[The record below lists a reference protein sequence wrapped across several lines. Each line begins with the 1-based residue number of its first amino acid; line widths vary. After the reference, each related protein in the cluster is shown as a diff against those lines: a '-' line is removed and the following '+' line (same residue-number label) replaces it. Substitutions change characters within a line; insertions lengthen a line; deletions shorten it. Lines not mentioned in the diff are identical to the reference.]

1 MLKSYTSYL
10 LGLLSLCLSPIS
22 FAGQGYANNN
32 FRLNIKG
39 FTCPRVQQDSFLKD
53 QVGQGLKHLYTGK
66 KAKPANEI
74 NINLVIVDE
83 DRHET
88 VVYLPKRG
96 KAYGKITAGKRIKLN
111 RTIWRGPAQN
121 LDFQILAWEIDNPK
135 LANQMTALAVDYAL
149 SQGRSRVVR
158 GVARTQLRRKGASAA
173 LGEVVNALD
182 ISSHISNAI
191 APITRRV
198 TGADN
203 DLIGAY
209 SIPNLHPYRASR
221 EFHKN
226 GFSYNYSV
234 WMRGSGVQ
242 CEFYFAFE
250 PDGSNAPSA
259 PPPARSKQDCDTR
272 FYQCSNLVQRC
283 RGRNC
288 PRQDDC
294 RAEYQ
299 QCEAEVMNFRQA
311 NGYPMW
317 GAVVIDNDSVTY
329 HNGAH
334 ESPDS
339 AERAALAQCRQE
351 SSHRSSCK
359 RIATF
364 DHCAAEAISRS
375 GLFNAIAQGNSPAEA
390 KQNAVRQCE
399 NSGGQCLTDWVSCS
413 DGMHER
419 FERNYA
425 AAEPAPR
432 AIPNTP
438 KVATRENVT
447 PYGIAQDPNKFWAAV
462 SVHPSFILNNN
473 DFFFTGKH
481 TSEQEAKQAAL
492 DKCKSKHPTD
502 PGYCKS
508 ITAYTGCSAGAI
520 NIHTHD
526 IYWTY
531 EMNMTNALHIAK
543 NKCDIRS
550 GVACQSAWWY
560 CANDYGGPVAATKF
574 NWGYFA
580 YTSNNIAR
588 VITVTRQPNY
598 FTARDKAIETCK
610 TTFKEKC
617 STRIDFGFV
626 KCAAF
631 VVPMAT
637 NRSEYAFF
645 ERDFTKEAAVEEA
658 LAKCTKRFSSKQC
671 KLLAS
676 ACAGD

>member
-1 MLKSYTSYL
+1 MMLKNYTSYL
-10 LGLLSLCLSPIS
+10 LVLLSLCLSPIS

-272 FYQCSNLVQRC
+272 FYQW
-283 RGRNC
+283 
-288 PRQDDC
+288 
-294 RAEYQ
+294 
-299 QCEAEVMNFRQA
+299 F
-311 NGYPMW
+311 
-317 GAVVIDNDSVTY
+317 
-329 HNGAH
+329 
-334 ESPDS
+334 
-339 AERAALAQCRQE
+339 
-351 SSHRSSCK
+351 
-359 RIATF
+359 
-364 DHCAAEAISRS
+364 
-375 GLFNAIAQGNSPAEA
+375 
-390 KQNAVRQCE
+390 
-399 NSGGQCLTDWVSCS
+399 S
-413 DGMHER
+413 D
-419 FERNYA
+419 
-425 AAEPAPR
+425 
-432 AIPNTP
+432 
-438 KVATRENVT
+438 
-447 PYGIAQDPNKFWAAV
+447 AAV
-462 SVHPSFILNNN
+462 GTAHGRMTVEPNINNV
-473 DFFFTGKH
+473 KP
-481 TSEQEAKQAAL
+481 
-492 DKCKSKHPTD
+492 KS
-502 PGYCKS
+502 
-508 ITAYTGCSAGAI
+508 
-520 NIHTHD
+520 
-526 IYWTY
+526 
-531 EMNMTNALHIAK
+531 
-543 NKCDIRS
+543 
-550 GVACQSAWWY
+550 
-560 CANDYGGPVAATKF
+560 
-574 NWGYFA
+574 
-580 YTSNNIAR
+580 
-588 VITVTRQPNY
+588 
-598 FTARDKAIETCK
+598 
-610 TTFKEKC
+610 
-617 STRIDFGFV
+617 
-626 KCAAF
+626 
-631 VVPMAT
+631 
-637 NRSEYAFF
+637 
-645 ERDFTKEAAVEEA
+645 
-658 LAKCTKRFSSKQC
+658 
-671 KLLAS
+671 
-676 ACAGD
+676 